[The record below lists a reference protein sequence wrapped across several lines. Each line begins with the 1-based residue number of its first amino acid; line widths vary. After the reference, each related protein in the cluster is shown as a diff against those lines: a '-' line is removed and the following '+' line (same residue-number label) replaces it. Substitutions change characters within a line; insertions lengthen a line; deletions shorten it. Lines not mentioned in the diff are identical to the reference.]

1 MDKLQKK
8 VKHNFFISYN
18 MIFKQKISVHAKLV
32 YIYLCKCADGNDCS
46 FPSYS
51 TIGENCSI
59 SRRTAIEAVKELEAI
74 GLVTKQAQKTKKGD
88 HASNLYIVTDTP
100 SAGDAPEVVQEM
112 HHPSAGDAP

>member
-8 VKHNFFISYN
+8 VKHNFFIGYN
-18 MIFKQKISVHAKLV
+18 MIFKQEISVHAKLV
-32 YIYLCKCADGNDCS
+32 YLYLCRCADGNDCS

-74 GLVTKQAQKTKKGD
+74 GLVIKQIQKTKKGGD
-88 HASNLYIVTDTP
+88 TSNLYTVTDCP
-100 SAGDAPEVVQEM
+100 SAGDAPPQCRRCTLTILI
-112 HHPSAGDAP
+112 